1 MLKIIKSIIMKFKY
15 DRAMAYQDKVYGKF
29 IESLGK
35 PTKKKKKVKEDKE
48 KEEPHLFI

>member
-15 DRAMAYQDKVYGKF
+15 DRVMTYQDKVYGKF

-35 PTKKKKKVKEDKE
+35 PTKKKKK
-48 KEEPHLFI
+48 